1 MNTKTANSA
10 LETEQHRFLTR
21 TYSLMALALL
31 ISAVSAFFVTKSQ
44 ALQMLIFGSKPGF
57 MVLAVAEL
65 VLVIALSFSIRKIS
79 SAAAT
84 FMYLV
89 YSILNGLTI
98 SSIFFVYQIQSISVC
113 FISAAGMFL
122 GMSVWG
128 ATTKRNLSS
137 FGHFLMMAL
146 YGVLLATLISWL
158 CSFIFKNIDYGM
170 VDWVISVLMVLIFTG
185 ITAWDTQRIFKTS
198 EFAQDSDDYKKVAVI
213 GALQLYLDFINI
225 FLRLLYLF
233 GKRRD

>member
-1 MNTKTANSA
+1 MNTKTVNSA
-10 LETEQHRFLTR
+10 LESEQQRFLTR

-31 ISAVSAFFVTKSQ
+31 ISAVSAFFVTKSPS
-44 ALQMLIFGSKPGF
+44 LQMMIFGSGPGF
-57 MVLAVAEL
+57 ILLAAAEL
-65 VLVIALSFSIRKIS
+65 ILVIALSFSIRKIS
-79 SAAAT
+79 PAAAT

-89 YSILNGLTI
+89 YSVLNGLTI
-98 SSIFFVYQIQSISVC
+98 SSIFFVYQIQSIFVC
-113 FISAAGMFL
+113 FIAAAGMFL

-128 ATTKRNLSS
+128 ATTKKNLSS
-137 FGHFLMMAL
+137 FGHFMIMAL

-170 VDWVISVLMVLIFTG
+170 VDWVLSVLMVLIFTG
-185 ITAWDTQRIFKTS
+185 ITAWDTQKIFKTA